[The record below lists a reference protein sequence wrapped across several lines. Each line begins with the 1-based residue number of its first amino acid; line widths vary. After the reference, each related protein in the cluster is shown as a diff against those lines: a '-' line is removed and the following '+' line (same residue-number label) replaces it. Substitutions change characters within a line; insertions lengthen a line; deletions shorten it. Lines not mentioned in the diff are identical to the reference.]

1 MADDKILTFSFTCQ
15 KCFQPLK
22 LDESL
27 NSFSEHISA
36 ELNIPIHSNP
46 DVDLE
51 SQATSFDHYVP
62 PYRLTDSGN
71 GVNGFMLISDENES
85 EGFTGRL
92 KVHEALFDTLSGNS
106 NIDHPLCDECTDCL
120 TEMLEKQLKI
130 TESEYEDY
138 LQYYRSLQQIDLNEP
153 KLSELQKELNDLKD
167 EQKRYLE
174 EMEAFEKEEEEILN
188 EIEKQEEVSRKILI
202 EENKYYQEYTKH
214 RRTLAST
221 EEDARSLDVQLNLA
235 NSHFVKLKNTN
246 VFNATFHIWHKE
258 HFGTING
265 FCLGRLPSAPV
276 DWSEIN
282 AAWGQ
287 TALLLSALA
296 RKINLKFE
304 RYRLVPYGNHSYIEV
319 IGEQKELPLYGSG
332 GFKFLWDTKFDHG
345 MVAFLDCLSQF
356 QEKVEQMEK
365 PTKMF
370 CFPYRTNSKGKIED
384 KEASYSIKIQLN
396 SEEQWTKALKFMLTN
411 LKWGLAWLA
420 SQFSND
426 GDESIP
432 CEN

>member
-1 MADDKILTFSFTCQ
+1 
-15 KCFQPLK
+15 
-22 LDESL
+22 
-27 NSFSEHISA
+27 
-36 ELNIPIHSNP
+36 
-46 DVDLE
+46 
-51 SQATSFDHYVP
+51 
-62 PYRLTDSGN
+62 
-71 GVNGFMLISDENES
+71 
-85 EGFTGRL
+85 
-92 KVHEALFDTLSGNS
+92 
-106 NIDHPLCDECTDCL
+106 
-120 TEMLEKQLKI
+120 
-130 TESEYEDY
+130 
-138 LQYYRSLQQIDLNEP
+138 
-153 KLSELQKELNDLKD
+153 
-167 EQKRYLE
+167 
-174 EMEAFEKEEEEILN
+174 MEAFEKEEEEILN

-319 IGEQKELPLYGSG
+319 CS
-332 GFKFLWDTKFDHG
+332 
-345 MVAFLDCLSQF
+345 
-356 QEKVEQMEK
+356 
-365 PTKMF
+365 
-370 CFPYRTNSKGKIED
+370 
-384 KEASYSIKIQLN
+384 SYYCQVL
-396 SEEQWTKALKFMLTN
+396 
-411 LKWGLAWLA
+411 
-420 SQFSND
+420 
-426 GDESIP
+426 
-432 CEN
+432 